1 MAPASPKKEAKEQ
14 AKPKDKKE
22 LIKQMLKEL
31 KECGDTDAVKE
42 RFKEVL
48 RTATAD
54 EIARAEEELV
64 REGLPREELHSMCD
78 IHLEVFKES
87 IEKEKRVAPEGHP
100 VRILME
106 EHEGMLRLSEELK
119 AVAKG
124 LLLAADPKAEDALQ
138 ARLDRA
144 IADIKLTENHYLRE
158 ENVLFPYLER
168 HGVTE
173 PPKIMWMEHD
183 QIRELKKGL
192 YGLCA
197 EFDGEGDS
205 VGFAQHLGRS
215 AQALTEL
222 LSSHFYKE
230 NNILFPMALK
240 FLSGE
245 EWAQVRAEFDGI
257 GYTPITP
264 KLAPANAVA
273 AQQAAG
279 RAGEGMVDL
288 PSGPLSLLE
297 LAAILDSL
305 PVDISF
311 VDAEGHVRYFNETP
325 ERIFTRTRAVI
336 GRTVEGCHPQKSL
349 HAVKRIL
356 EDFRAGKRDKAE
368 FWINLGGKMVHIR
381 YFPVRSKEG
390 KYLGCLEV
398 TQDITP
404 IQRLTGQKRLL
415 D

>member
-1 MAPASPKKEAKEQ
+1 MAPESPKKVAKEQ

-31 KECGDTDAVKE
+31 KECDDTDAVKE

-78 IHLEVFKES
+78 VHLEVFKES
-87 IEKEKRVAPEGHP
+87 IERERRVAPEGHP

-106 EHEGMLRLSEELK
+106 EHEGLLRLAEGLK
-119 AVAKG
+119 EVAKG
-124 LLLAADPKAEDALQ
+124 LLLATDPKAEDALQ

-144 IADIKLTENHYLRE
+144 IADIKASENHYLRE

-168 HGVTE
+168 HGVSE

-183 QIRELKKGL
+183 QIRELKRGIYEL
-192 YGLCA
+192 SA
-197 EFDGEGDS
+197 DFDGEGDS

-215 AQALTEL
+215 AQALTEM

-240 FLSGE
+240 FLSEGE
-245 EWAQVRAEFDGI
+245 WTEVRAEFDEI
-257 GYTPITP
+257 GYTPVTP
-264 KLAPANAVA
+264 VLAPARTAV
-273 AQQAAG
+273 QQAAG
-279 RAGEGMVDL
+279 AAGEGMVQL
-288 PSGPLSLLE
+288 PSGPLSLVE
-297 LAAILDSL
+297 LASILDAL

-349 HAVKRIL
+349 HAVDQIL
-356 EDFRAGKRDKAE
+356 EDFKAGKREKAE
-368 FWINLGGKMVHIR
+368 FWINLKGRLVLIR
-381 YFPVRSKEG
+381 YFPVRG
-390 KYLGCLEV
+390 RDGAYLGCLEV
-398 TQDITP
+398 TQDVTDLK
-404 IQRLTGQKRLL
+404 RLEGQKRLL